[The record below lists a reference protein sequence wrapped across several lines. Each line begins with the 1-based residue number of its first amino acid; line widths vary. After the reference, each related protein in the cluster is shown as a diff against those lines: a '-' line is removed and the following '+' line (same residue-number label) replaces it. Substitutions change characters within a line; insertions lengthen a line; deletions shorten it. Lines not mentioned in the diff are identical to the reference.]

1 MLKFILK
8 RLGKALITV
17 WFILTIVFI
26 FTRLSGDPTQWILPD
41 DATEQQREELRED
54 LGLNDPLPKQYW
66 TTMTS
71 LFTGDAG
78 KSYNYLRP
86 VSELYGERIGAT
98 LKLGLTS
105 FALSVALGII
115 LGVVAAVKRNS
126 PFDRIT
132 VFFSIIGSTLPG
144 FVLCILLV
152 FLFALKLRWLPSAG
166 MDSWKSF
173 VMPVICM
180 SVGSLASI
188 TRLTRSSLLDVLR
201 QDYLDCARAKGVKE
215 KIVLFKHAL
224 RNALI
229 PVITIVGLQ
238 LGSMI
243 GGAVV
248 VETVFSWPGVGTL
261 LINGAKMRDYPIII
275 YGVMLISVCVTMM
288 TLLVDISYSLLDPR
302 IRDKA

>member
-1 MLKFILK
+1 MLKYILK
-8 RLGKALITV
+8 RLVKALITV

-26 FTRLSGDPTQWILPD
+26 FTRLSGDPADWILPD
-41 DATEQQREELRED
+41 DATEEQKQDLRED
-54 LGLNDPLPKQYW
+54 LGLDQPIMKQYYD
-66 TTMTS
+66 TMTS
-71 LFTGDAG
+71 LFTGNAG

-86 VSELYGERIGAT
+86 VSELFNERIGAT
-98 LKLGLTS
+98 VRLGLIS
-105 FALSVALGII
+105 FAISVFLGII
-115 LGVVAAVKRNS
+115 MGVIAAVKRNS
-126 PFDRIT
+126 PFDRLT
-132 VFFSIIGSTLPG
+132 VFLAIIGSTLPG
-144 FVLCILLV
+144 FVLCILMV
-152 FLFALKLRWLPSAG
+152 FLFALTLRWLPSAG
-166 MDSWKSF
+166 MEDWKSYI
-173 VMPVICM
+173 MPVICM

-201 QDYLDCARAKGVKE
+201 QDYLDCARAKGVSAKV
-215 KIVLFKHAL
+215 VLFKHAL

-238 LGSMI
+238 LGGMI

-261 LINGAKMRDYPIII
+261 LIKGAQLRDYPIVI

-302 IRDKA
+302 IRDNA